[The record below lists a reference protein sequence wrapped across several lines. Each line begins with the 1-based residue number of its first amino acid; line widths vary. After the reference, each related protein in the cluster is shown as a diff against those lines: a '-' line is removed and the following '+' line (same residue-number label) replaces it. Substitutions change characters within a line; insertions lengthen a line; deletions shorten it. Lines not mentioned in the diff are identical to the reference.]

1 MKSFVSSNFDNGSG
15 CSYNTKEEIMREIS
29 LMIDDCI
36 ANGGSQFDVTI
47 DSDAS
52 CYKPD
57 EE

>member
-1 MKSFVSSNFDNGSG
+1 MKFFISSIFDNGSG
-15 CSYNTKEEIMREIS
+15 CSYSTKEEIMREIS

-36 ANGGSQFDVTI
+36 ANGGFQFDITI

-57 EE
+57 AD